1 MAGNGHSTTS
11 TAGASQRTLGA
22 FKFTSFPSTLEAGS
36 AEVDGVALGHE
47 LTRAPG
53 TVGTTKGKHVATD

>member
-1 MAGNGHSTTS
+1 MRTPAGD
-11 TAGASQRTLGA
+11 GASQRTLGA
-22 FKFTSFPSTLEAGS
+22 LKLTEVSTLQAGS

-53 TVGTTKGKHVATD
+53 TVGTTRGKHVATD